1 MTVWKSAYAAAAV
14 ILLAAESLAQNV
26 CGQAPLNT
34 KIVGGEDAPPG
45 SWPWQA
51 SLKQNGSHICGGSL
65 INSIWVVTAAHCIGS
80 ESPHDWEVFVGL
92 QTQEGSNPN
101 GQGSVVSRVI
111 VHPLYDSQTH
121 DNDIALM
128 QLSATVT
135 FTDYVQPVCL
145 AASNSTIY
153 NGTEIWVTGW
163 GDISSQVSL
172 PSPGILQEVQIPI
185 VGNRICS
192 CLYGTANIN
201 ITNNML
207 CAGLLQGGKDSCQG
221 DSGGPLVTQLGS
233 AWVLA
238 GVVSFGIGCAE
249 PDFPGVYTRV
259 SNYQNWIIS
268 TITPNNTGFVT
279 FTSSGKDDSNSTCPE
294 IGLSSSSMTRA
305 SNFLLLSLLLSLA
318 PSLLHPCLKL

>member
-1 MTVWKSAYAAAAV
+1 
-14 ILLAAESLAQNV
+14 ILHFCSIDALGGGGGSLIVLGSLPAHLSPLPV

-65 INSIWVVTAAHCIGS
+65 INSIWVVTAAHS
-80 ESPHDWEVFVGL
+80 AYP
-92 QTQEGSNPN
+92 
-101 GQGSVVSRVI
+101 GQSQSGGSVVSRVI

-259 SNYQNWIIS
+259 FYCVCDFIINTQSIHTIHNGQMHFYSGVSMCYSVVLRGLPFFKMFNAVLS
-268 TITPNNTGFVT
+268 TMRTAVIMFKSVNLYIYT
-279 FTSSGKDDSNSTCPE
+279 
-294 IGLSSSSMTRA
+294 I
-305 SNFLLLSLLLSLA
+305 
-318 PSLLHPCLKL
+318 

>member
-1 MTVWKSAYAAAAV
+1 MIVWKSAYAAAAV

-34 KIVGGEDAPPG
+34 KIVGGVDAGPG
-45 SWPWQA
+45 NWPWQC
-51 SLKQNGSHICGGSL
+51 SLRLNGSHVCGGSL
-65 INSIWVVTAAHCIGS
+65 INNTWVLTAAHCF
-80 ESPHDWEVFVGL
+80 ESASPAYWKVCVGL
-92 QTQEGSNPN
+92 QTQEGANPN
-101 GQGSVVSRVI
+101 GQCSAVSYI
-111 VHPLYDSQTH
+111 FINQLYDSLTH

-128 QLSATVT
+128 QLSTPLN

-145 AASNSTIY
+145 AASSSTFY
-153 NGTEIWVTGW
+153 SGTETWVTGW
-163 GDISSQVSL
+163 GDISSEVSL

-185 VGNRICS
+185 VGNKICS
-192 CLYGTANIN
+192 CLYGAGNIN
-201 ITNNML
+201 ITNNMI

-221 DSGGPLVTQLGS
+221 DSGGPLVVRQAS
-233 AWVLA
+233 AWVQA
-238 GVVSFGIGCAE
+238 GVVSFGVGCAE

-268 TITPNNTGFVT
+268 IITSNNPGFVT

-294 IGLSSSSMTRA
+294 IGLSSSSVTRA
-305 SNFLLLSLLLSLA
+305 SNVLLLSLLLFLA

>member
-1 MTVWKSAYAAAAV
+1 QKFA
-14 ILLAAESLAQNV
+14 SLFMFSSLPAHLSPLPV

-80 ESPHDWEVFVGL
+80 SIF
-92 QTQEGSNPN
+92 TQEGSNPN

-163 GDISSQVSL
+163 GDIISL